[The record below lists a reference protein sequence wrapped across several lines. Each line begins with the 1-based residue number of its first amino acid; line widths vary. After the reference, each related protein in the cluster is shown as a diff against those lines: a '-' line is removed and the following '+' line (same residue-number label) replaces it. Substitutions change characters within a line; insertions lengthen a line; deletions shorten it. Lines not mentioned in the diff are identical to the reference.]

1 MERGVAMDETEKG
14 RGSWACLRSPSFQD
28 SRTCGE
34 QWVLGP
40 GDHLLRGLKK
50 DDRVGAVLFKAV
62 NEGR

>member
-1 MERGVAMDETEKG
+1 MERSVAVDEPGEG

-28 SRTCGE
+28 PRTCGE

-40 GDHLLRGLKK
+40 GDHLLCGLKK
-50 DDRVGAVLFKAV
+50 DNRVGTVLFKAV